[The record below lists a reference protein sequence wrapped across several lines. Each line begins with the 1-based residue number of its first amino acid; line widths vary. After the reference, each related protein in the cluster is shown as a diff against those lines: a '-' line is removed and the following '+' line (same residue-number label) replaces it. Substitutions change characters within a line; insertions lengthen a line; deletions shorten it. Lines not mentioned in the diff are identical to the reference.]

1 MTWFKDLTQ
10 ITLSTIKL
18 NLLTLGPKNDT
29 LGKSAMDPWVAAH
42 VMGQYLSLYE
52 RPFP

>member
-1 MTWFKDLTQ
+1 MVQGLNSNYTINYKTQ
-10 ITLSTIKL
+10 SINT
-18 NLLTLGPKNDT
+18 GAENDT
-29 LGKSAMDPWVAAH
+29 LGKSPMDPWVAVH